1 MYVPKCANIRL
12 TYETGYTSDE
22 DNNSVLKSWPP
33 ARDRVVASREKCHNR
48 LGGHKNNDANTLND
62 LDKDEAVG
70 GGAAASISVPNHAL
84 NLSEESREE
93 SDLIRLAG
101 GRELAFAT
109 LRDLEE
115 TFARDPSIIEPER
128 ISHRDTILMQ
138 KCGQE
143 NQSNSSSDAIFR
155 KKVYCQIWA
164 YIRLMSKHKPELLI
178 HRNIQDASALDL
190 ASLTDKKTV
199 CEYLARTLEHHGYDP
214 NAGNGQGHTVLHL
227 LARKGDE
234 CSDTLEALLAL
245 RKSSNTS
252 ERLFRIDVINRGH
265 KTPLDVAVTCSEMFS
280 TGENR
285 TIYTNTINLFHDVII
300 EEANDYMD

>member
-1 MYVPKCANIRL
+1 MEDDQMYVPKCANIRL

-48 LGGHKNNDANTLND
+48 LGGHKSNDANTLND

-115 TFARDPSIIEPER
+115 TFARDPSIIGNKIITGYKEYEE
-128 ISHRDTILMQ
+128 SNRDNFIFFTKSL
-138 KCGQE
+138 KE
-143 NQSNSSSDAIFR
+143 SAI
-155 KKVYCQIWA
+155 
-164 YIRLMSKHKPELLI
+164 E
-178 HRNIQDASALDL
+178 
-190 ASLTDKKTV
+190 
-199 CEYLARTLEHHGYDP
+199 
-214 NAGNGQGHTVLHL
+214 
-227 LARKGDE
+227 
-234 CSDTLEALLAL
+234 
-245 RKSSNTS
+245 
-252 ERLFRIDVINRGH
+252 
-265 KTPLDVAVTCSEMFS
+265 TPF
-280 TGENR
+280 
-285 TIYTNTINLFHDVII
+285 
-300 EEANDYMD
+300 